1 MDRLRKL
8 YQKAQVSPWN
18 YSYKDLC
25 WLVKEVGF
33 EFSGESGDHRIYKLP
48 GIIEI
53 INLQN
58 VKGKAKPYQIKQ
70 VLSLIEKYNL
80 IKEEGGD
87 L

>member
-1 MDRLRKL
+1 MDRLIKL
-8 YQKAQVSPWN
+8 YQKARTSPCN

-25 WLVKEVGF
+25 WLVEHVGF
-33 EFSGESGDHRIYKLP
+33 KFSGGKGDHRIYKLP
-48 GIIEI
+48 GIVEI

-70 VLSLIEKYNL
+70 VLSLVEKYNL
-80 IKEEGGD
+80 ISEEGGD